1 MCFPT
6 WASRETCEA
15 GGWGSSLLTVVKEA
29 EAEGDSSQAHPL
41 PCTPPPPLPPM
52 PPTSPAGSL
61 EQCLELGTGARLVSV
76 RISSNVGGR
85 GPVTPDPVSG
95 HLCMRRPDARWRAGA
110 LCPEALTWCSP
121 QLSPHLTGG
130 HSRAQTGW
138 VACAKW
144 RSQEMAPWGLR
155 AGSPDPDVH
164 AHLLCRAP
172 KDDLMSLT
180 TGIRRTSAL
189 PTTLS
194 TTLTV
199 DKKSR
204 KRANTD
210 LASGAELSV
219 VLGCRLLT
227 DECR

>member
-1 MCFPT
+1 
-6 WASRETCEA
+6 
-15 GGWGSSLLTVVKEA
+15 
-29 EAEGDSSQAHPL
+29 
-41 PCTPPPPLPPM
+41 M

-121 QLSPHLTGG
+121 HSYHLTLQVGT
-130 HSRAQTGW
+130 A
-138 VACAKW
+138 
-144 RSQEMAPWGLR
+144 GLR
-155 AGSPDPDVH
+155 QAGWRVQSGEAWRWCPGDSEPGLLIPTSR

-172 KDDLMSLT
+172 RDDLMSLS

-194 TTLTV
+194 ATLTV

-219 VLGCRLLT
+219 VLGCRFLT